1 MTSSLIERATVLD
14 AMHPEVLTCPAG
26 ASLALVARMMAA
38 ESVDCV
44 VVEGAGD
51 GGRNWA
57 ILSDVDLVAAA
68 SLGSLDAETAGR
80 FAAREFLTV
89 APDEGL
95 GRAAEIMV
103 ARNASRLIVI
113 DPASDRPI
121 GVLST
126 LDVARA
132 MTEAIL

>member
-1 MTSSLIERATVLD
+1 VTTVLD

-26 ASLALVARMMAA
+26 SSLALVARMMAA
-38 ESVDCV
+38 EAVDCV
-44 VVEGAGD
+44 IVEGTGD

-57 ILSDVDLVAAA
+57 ILSGVDLVAAA
-68 SLGSLDAETAGR
+68 GLGSLDAGTAGR

-89 APDEGL
+89 TPGEEL
-95 GRAAEIMV
+95 REAAAIMV
-103 ARNASRLIVI
+103 ERNASQLVVI
-113 DPASDRPI
+113 DPESGRPI

-132 MTEAIL
+132 MAASET